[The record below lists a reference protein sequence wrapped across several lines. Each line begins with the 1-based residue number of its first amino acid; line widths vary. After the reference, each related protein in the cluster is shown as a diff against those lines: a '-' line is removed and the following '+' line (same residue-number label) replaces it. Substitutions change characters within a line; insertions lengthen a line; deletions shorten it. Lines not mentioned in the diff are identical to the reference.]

1 MKIRPIFKTI
11 DIFSF
16 IQFLSRQTNYIIKFF
31 LLKVLYL
38 VWDMDYTNPE
48 DIRPLFF
55 RGTLRDGV
63 LEVPARESGEVR
75 G

>member
-1 MKIRPIFKTI
+1 MPPCPKE
-11 DIFSF
+11 
-16 IQFLSRQTNYIIKFF
+16 
-31 LLKVLYL
+31 LLGERDLLDPVRYGLY
-38 VWDMDYTNPE
+38 NPE

>member
-1 MKIRPIFKTI
+1 
-11 DIFSF
+11 
-16 IQFLSRQTNYIIKFF
+16 
-31 LLKVLYL
+31 
-38 VWDMDYTNPE
+38 MDYTNPA

-63 LEVPARESGEVR
+63 LEVPARDSGEVR

>member
-1 MKIRPIFKTI
+1 MPPCPKE
-11 DIFSF
+11 
-16 IQFLSRQTNYIIKFF
+16 
-31 LLKVLYL
+31 LLGERDLGWILY
-38 VWDMDYTNPE
+38 DMDYTNPE